1 MLTSVLGLLN
11 RVATATGDVVMAP
24 AAWLPGWLSITL
36 VAIVTGV
43 AMLWIFKYTSNQKA
57 IKRTRDRIK
66 SNLLA
71 LSLFKEEM
79 GVSLRCQAALIRD
92 AGVMLLLSLVPML
105 VMLLPMC
112 LILGQLALWYQKRPL
127 GVGEEAVVTV
137 ELAPLNSGETSD
149 VQLVGPSAVQ
159 ANVGPVRVPK
169 KQLVCWNITA
179 TEPGWHDLTFMV
191 DGQPFHKELA
201 VGSGFQPTSIKRPSL
216 RIDDMLLHPR
226 EVPFA
231 DSSAVRSIEID
242 FPDRKSWTSGT
253 DWWLVYWFAVSMVA
267 AFAAKPLLNVNI

>member
-1 MLTSVLGLLN
+1 MLTSVLSWLN
-11 RVATATGDVVMAP
+11 RLATATGDIIMAP

-36 VAIVTGV
+36 VALVTGV

-71 LSLFKEEM
+71 LSLFKDEM

-127 GVGEEAVVTV
+127 AVGEEAVVTV
-137 ELAPLNSGETSD
+137 ELASPKGKGTFD
-149 VQLVGPSAVQ
+149 VQLVGPASVHAS
-159 ANVGPVRVPK
+159 VGPVRVPK
-169 KQLVCWNITA
+169 KGLVCWNITVS
-179 TEPGWHDLTFMV
+179 EPGRHDLTFMV
-191 DGQPFHKELA
+191 DDQPFHKELA
-201 VGSGFQPTSIKRPSL
+201 VGNGFQPTSIKRPSL
-216 RIDDMLLHPR
+216 SVGDMLLHPR
-226 EVPFA
+226 EAPFA
-231 DSSAVRSIEID
+231 DSSPVRSIEID

-267 AFAAKPLLNVNI
+267 AFAVKPLLNVNI